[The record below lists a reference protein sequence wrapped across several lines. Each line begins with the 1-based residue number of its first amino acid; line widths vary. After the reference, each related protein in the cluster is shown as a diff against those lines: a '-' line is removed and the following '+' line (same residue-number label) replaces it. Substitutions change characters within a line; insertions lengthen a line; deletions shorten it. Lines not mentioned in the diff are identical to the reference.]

1 MKQQLKILLILFLF
15 ASLSTHAANDQTL
28 QSSASQIKLEI
39 VNGCI
44 LNNTSSGVASIGTL
58 NFGDMYKVTLVRD
71 AATTAGAGN
80 IELRCTPG
88 TTAKI
93 TMNAGLY
100 GGSVNTRKMRLT
112 TGTATL
118 NYQLYTSSTRLTVW
132 DDTVGVSVTFNSDT
146 TQSIPIYGRVPVQ
159 TTPTSGIY
167 TDQITLTVSY

>member
-1 MKQQLKILLILFLF
+1 MKQQLTILLILFLF
-15 ASLSTHAANDQTL
+15 TPLLVSAANDQTL
-28 QSSASQIKLEI
+28 QASSTQVKMEV

-44 LNNTSSGVASIGTL
+44 LNNTSSGVAALGTL
-58 NFGDMYKVTLVRD
+58 NFGDIYKSTQVRD
-71 AATTAGAGN
+71 AQTSTGNGN

-100 GGSVNTRKMRLT
+100 GSNISDRKMRLT
-112 TGTATL
+112 TGSTTL
-118 NYQLYTSSTRLTVW
+118 NYQIYTSSTRLTVW

-159 TTPTSGIY
+159 TTPTSGTY